1 MTNLSPVVTIKDLF
15 EVFREVGQVFD
26 VFLPKDRLN
35 GRGRGFG
42 FVRFKTEWHA
52 NRAIRSLNGR
62 MVGGRRIG
70 VQKAKYVD
78 RNSKKTCYSL
88 AVKST
93 RKAFSAV
100 SLQNQGVNSTY
111 PPKASH
117 GTNQA
122 WTEVVGNFK
131 VVKVA
136 ASLALALKKEV
147 INSFVGTAS
156 CLDVTEG
163 DILRLLTLEVKVQ
176 DEVKKFHSCLFWIHP
191 GTGGFLTVGENG
203 TSSD

>member
-1 MTNLSPVVTIKDLF
+1 MGSNLGWLRDWWSLFVTNLSPVVTTKDLF

-42 FVRFKTEWHA
+42 FVRFKTEWDA

-70 VQKAKYVD
+70 VKKANYVD
-78 RNSKKTCYSL
+78 RNSKKTGYNL
-88 AVKST
+88 AVERT
-93 RKAFSAV
+93 RKALSAV
-100 SLQNQGVNSTY
+100 SRQNQGVNSTNS
-111 PPKASH
+111 PKASH

-122 WTEVVGNFK
+122 RTEVVGGFK

-136 ASLALALKKEV
+136 SSLALALKEV

-163 DILRLLTLEVKVQ
+163 DILR
-176 DEVKKFHSCLFWIHP
+176 W
-191 GTGGFLTVGENG
+191 
-203 TSSD
+203 